1 MSEIDLQEAK
11 ISFEGG
17 WLSAQDLTKKIQEK
31 MDAGDMKFS
40 SLAAALEELNK
51 ALENSQK
58 IETKIVILKEQYKK
72 LKAFGGGDD
81 RDCVLKAIKAFIEG
95 GVQKKPAPES
105 WAGTATKSEEKKK
118 KILKCPKCKAN
129 IEIAEDE
136 ELTEIQCPLCQAI
149 RHLKS

>member
-1 MSEIDLQEAK
+1 MSDIDLQEAK

-40 SLAAALEELNK
+40 SLAAALEELYK
-51 ALENSQK
+51 VLENSQK

-95 GVQKKPAPES
+95 GVQK
-105 WAGTATKSEEKKK
+105 
-118 KILKCPKCKAN
+118 
-129 IEIAEDE
+129 
-136 ELTEIQCPLCQAI
+136 
-149 RHLKS
+149 